1 MHRRVLASPVTHS
14 TNEGVAPGRCLPYV
28 PQQVPDHVGRPGW
41 RTSVSAQTPRKR
53 ITTRDI
59 AAMRQRGESIAML
72 TAYDATMAALVEMA
86 GVDMILVGDSLGN
99 VVLGHDTTI
108 PVTLD
113 DMIRHA
119 AAVKRGSS
127 RALLVCDMPFG
138 SVTDPDTALANAV
151 RVMKETGVEAVKVE
165 GGLSMVP
172 TVERLVAHGIAVVAH
187 IGLTPQSVHQM
198 GGYYMHGKDE
208 ASAERLRQEAKALE
222 AAGAFAIVLEC
233 VTPVLAAEITRS
245 LTIPTIGIGSG
256 KDCAGQVLVI
266 NDLIGLNT
274 TPPPSF
280 ARPRADVASI
290 IRAAVGEYVAETKAE
305 RGPIPLPR
313 RAD

>member
-1 MHRRVLASPVTHS
+1 M
-14 TNEGVAPGRCLPYV
+14 
-28 PQQVPDHVGRPGW
+28 
-41 RTSVSAQTPRKR
+41 SAQTTGKR
-53 ITTRDI
+53 RTTRDI
-59 AAMRQRGESIAML
+59 AAMRQRGEAIAML
-72 TAYDATMAALVEMA
+72 TAYDATTAALVDMA

-99 VVLGHDTTI
+99 VVLGHETTL

-127 RALLVCDMPFG
+127 QALLVCDMPFG

-151 RVMKETGVEAVKVE
+151 RVMKETGVEAVKIE
-165 GGLSMVP
+165 GGLAMVP

-187 IGLTPQSVHQM
+187 IGLTPQAVHQM
-198 GGYYMHGKDE
+198 GGYYTHGKDA
-208 ASAERLRQEAKALE
+208 ASAERLRQEARALE

-233 VTPVLAAEITRS
+233 VTPALAAEITRM
-245 LTIPTIGIGSG
+245 LAIPTIGIGSG
-256 KDCAGQVLVI
+256 KDCAGQVLVV
-266 NDLIGLNT
+266 NDLIGLGT

-280 ARPRADVASI
+280 ARPRADVAGI
-290 IRAAVGEYVAETKAE
+290 IRQAVGDYVAETKAE

-313 RAD
+313 RAE

>member
-1 MHRRVLASPVTHS
+1 M
-14 TNEGVAPGRCLPYV
+14 
-28 PQQVPDHVGRPGW
+28 
-41 RTSVSAQTPRKR
+41 SAQTPTKR
-53 ITTRDI
+53 LTLRDI
-59 AAMRQRGESIAML
+59 AAMRRRGEPIAML
-72 TAYDATMAALVEMA
+72 TAYDATMAALVDRA

-99 VVLGHDTTI
+99 VVLGHETPL

-119 AAVKRGSS
+119 GAVKRGSA

-138 SVTDPDTALANAV
+138 SVTDPTTALDNAV
-151 RVMKETGVEAVKVE
+151 RVMKETGVEAVKIE
-165 GGLSMVP
+165 GGIAMVP
-172 TVERLVAHGIAVVAH
+172 TVEKLVAHGIAVMAH

-208 ASAERLRQEAKALE
+208 ASANRLREEARALE

-233 VTPVLAAEITRS
+233 VTPVLAAEISRS

-256 KDCAGQVLVI
+256 QDCAGQVLVI

-274 TPPPSF
+274 SPPPSF
-280 ARPRADVASI
+280 AKPRADVAAV
-290 IRAAVGEYVAETKAE
+290 IRAAVGEYIADTKAE

-313 RAD
+313 RAE

>member
-1 MHRRVLASPVTHS
+1 M
-14 TNEGVAPGRCLPYV
+14 
-28 PQQVPDHVGRPGW
+28 
-41 RTSVSAQTPRKR
+41 SAQTPIKR
-53 ITTRDI
+53 LTLRDI
-59 AAMRQRGESIAML
+59 AAMRRKGEALAML
-72 TAYDATMAALVEMA
+72 TAYDATMATLVESA
-86 GVDMILVGDSLGN
+86 GVDIILIGDSLGN
-99 VVLGHDTTI
+99 VVLGHETTL

-119 AAVKRGSS
+119 SAVKRGSS

-151 RVMKETGVEAVKVE
+151 RVMKETGVEAVKIE
-165 GGLSMVP
+165 GGLAMAP
-172 TVERLVAHGIAVVAH
+172 TVARLVAHGIAVMAH
-187 IGLTPQSVHQM
+187 IGLMPQAVHQM

-208 ASAERLRQEAKALE
+208 ASAERLRAEAKALE

-233 VTPVLAAEITRS
+233 VTPSLAAEITRS

-256 KDCAGQVLVI
+256 KDCAGQVLVV
-266 NDLIGLNT
+266 NDLIGLST

-280 ARPRADVASI
+280 AKPRADVASI
-290 IRAAVGEYVAETKAE
+290 IRAAVGDYVAETKAE

-313 RAD
+313 RAE

>member
-1 MHRRVLASPVTHS
+1 M
-14 TNEGVAPGRCLPYV
+14 
-28 PQQVPDHVGRPGW
+28 
-41 RTSVSAQTPRKR
+41 SAQTPRKR
-53 ITTRDI
+53 LTTREI
-59 AAMRQRGESIAML
+59 AAMRRRGEALAML
-72 TAYDATMAALVEMA
+72 TAYDATMAALVDMA
-86 GVDMILVGDSLGN
+86 GVDMILIGDSLGN
-99 VVLGHDTTI
+99 VVLGYETTL

-119 AAVKRGSS
+119 AAVKRGSN

-138 SVTDPDTALANAV
+138 SVTDPDTALTNAV
-151 RVMKETGVEAVKVE
+151 RVMKETGVEAVKIE
-165 GGLSMVP
+165 GGLAMVP
-172 TVERLVAHGIAVVAH
+172 TVEKLVAHGIAVVGH
-187 IGLTPQSVHQM
+187 IGLTPQHVHQM
-198 GGYYMHGKDE
+198 GGYYTHGKDE
-208 ASAERLRQEAKALE
+208 ASAERLRKEAKALE

-233 VTPVLAAEITRS
+233 VTPALAAEITLA

-274 TPPPSF
+274 SPPPSF
-280 ARPRADVASI
+280 AKPRADVASV
-290 IRAAVGEYVAETKAE
+290 IRVAVGEYVSETKDV

>member
-1 MHRRVLASPVTHS
+1 MSTH
-14 TNEGVAPGRCLPYV
+14 
-28 PQQVPDHVGRPGW
+28 
-41 RTSVSAQTPRKR
+41 TPNKR
-53 ITTRDI
+53 LTTRDI
-59 AAMRQRGESIAML
+59 AAMRRRGEALAML
-72 TAYDATMAALVEMA
+72 TAYDATMAALVDGA

-99 VVLGHDTTI
+99 VVLGHETTL

-119 AAVKRGSS
+119 GAVKRGSA

-138 SVTDPDTALANAV
+138 SVTDPQTALINAV
-151 RVMKETGVEAVKVE
+151 RVMKETGVEAVKIE
-165 GGLSMVP
+165 GGLAMVP
-172 TVERLVAHGIAVVAH
+172 AVETLVAHGIAVMAH

-208 ASAERLRQEAKALE
+208 VSANRLRAEAKALE

-233 VTPVLAAEITRS
+233 VTPALAAEITLS

-256 KDCAGQVLVI
+256 KDCAGQVLVV
-266 NDLIGLNT
+266 NDLIGLSV

-280 ARPRADVASI
+280 AKPRADVASM
-290 IRAAVGEYVAETKAE
+290 IRGAVGEYVAETKAE
-305 RGPIPLPR
+305 RHPIPMPR
-313 RAD
+313 RAE

>member
-1 MHRRVLASPVTHS
+1 M
-14 TNEGVAPGRCLPYV
+14 
-28 PQQVPDHVGRPGW
+28 
-41 RTSVSAQTPRKR
+41 SAQTPRKR

-59 AAMRQRGESIAML
+59 AAMRQRGEAIAML

-99 VVLGHDTTI
+99 VVLGHDTTL

-119 AAVKRGSS
+119 AAVKRGSA

-138 SVTDPDTALANAV
+138 SVTDPSTALANAV

-165 GGLSMVP
+165 GGLHMVP
-172 TVERLVAHGIAVVAH
+172 VVEQLIAHGIAVMAH
-187 IGLTPQSVHQM
+187 IGLTPQAVHQM

-208 ASAERLRQEAKALE
+208 TSAERLRQEARTLE

-245 LTIPTIGIGSG
+245 LAIPTIGIGSG
-256 KDCAGQVLVI
+256 KDCAGQVLVV
-266 NDLIGLNT
+266 NDLIGLNVN
-274 TPPPSF
+274 PPPSF
-280 ARPRADVASI
+280 ARPRADVASVI
-290 IRAAVGEYVAETKAE
+290 KAAVGDYVSETKAV

>member
-1 MHRRVLASPVTHS
+1 M
-14 TNEGVAPGRCLPYV
+14 
-28 PQQVPDHVGRPGW
+28 
-41 RTSVSAQTPRKR
+41 SAQTPRKR

-59 AAMRQRGESIAML
+59 AAMRLRGEAIAML
-72 TAYDATMAALVEMA
+72 TAYDATMAALVDMA

-99 VVLGHDTTI
+99 VVLGHETTL

-119 AAVKRGSS
+119 AAVKRGSQ

-138 SVTDPDTALANAV
+138 SVTDPDTALVNAV
-151 RVMKETGVEAVKVE
+151 RVMKETGVEAVKLE
-165 GGLSMVP
+165 GGLAMVP
-172 TVERLVAHGIAVVAH
+172 TVEKLVAQGIAVVAH
-187 IGLTPQSVHQM
+187 IGLTPQHVHQM

-208 ASAERLRQEAKALE
+208 ASAQRLREEAAALQ

-233 VTPVLAAEITRS
+233 VAPALAAEITRS

-256 KDCAGQVLVI
+256 KDCAGQVLVV

-274 TPPPSF
+274 SPPPSF
-280 ARPRADVASI
+280 AKPRADVASVI
-290 IRAAVGEYVAETKAE
+290 KTAVGDYINETKAE
-305 RGPIPLPR
+305 RGAMPLIL

>member
-1 MHRRVLASPVTHS
+1 M
-14 TNEGVAPGRCLPYV
+14 
-28 PQQVPDHVGRPGW
+28 
-41 RTSVSAQTPRKR
+41 SAQTPRKR

-72 TAYDATMAALVEMA
+72 TAYDATMAALVEVA

-99 VVLGHDTTI
+99 VVLGHETTI

-138 SVTDPDTALANAV
+138 SVTGPDAALANAV

-165 GGLSMVP
+165 GGLAMVP

-187 IGLTPQSVHQM
+187 IGLTPQAVHQM

-208 ASAERLRQEAKALE
+208 ASADRLRQEAKALE

-256 KDCAGQVLVI
+256 NDCAGQVLVI

-290 IRAAVGEYVAETKAE
+290 IKAAVGDYVAETKAD

>member
-1 MHRRVLASPVTHS
+1 MSAHTPTRRLT
-14 TNEGVAPGRCLPYV
+14 
-28 PQQVPDHVGRPGW
+28 
-41 RTSVSAQTPRKR
+41 
-53 ITTRDI
+53 IRDI
-59 AAMRQRGESIAML
+59 AAMRQRGEAIAML
-72 TAYDATMAALVEMA
+72 TAYDATMARLVEMA
-86 GVDMILVGDSLGN
+86 GTDMILIGDSLGN
-99 VVLGHDTTI
+99 VVLGHETTL

-127 RALLVCDMPFG
+127 RALLVCDLPFG
-138 SVTDPDTALANAV
+138 SVSGPDAALANAV

-165 GGLSMVP
+165 GGLVMVP
-172 TVERLVAHGIAVVAH
+172 VVERLVAHGIAVIAH
-187 IGLTPQSVHQM
+187 IGLTPQAVHQM

-208 ASAERLRQEAKALE
+208 ASAARLRQEAKALE

-233 VTPVLAAEITRS
+233 VTPALAAEITHA

-274 TPPPSF
+274 SPPPSF
-280 ARPRADVASI
+280 AKPRADVAAI
-290 IRAAVGEYVAETKAE
+290 IRAAVGDYVAETKAE
-305 RGPIPLPR
+305 RQPIPLPR
-313 RAD
+313 RAE

>member
-1 MHRRVLASPVTHS
+1 M
-14 TNEGVAPGRCLPYV
+14 
-28 PQQVPDHVGRPGW
+28 
-41 RTSVSAQTPRKR
+41 SAQTPSRR
-53 ITTRDI
+53 LTTRDI
-59 AAMRQRGESIAML
+59 AAMRQRGETVAML
-72 TAYDATMAALVEMA
+72 TAYDATMAALVDMA
-86 GVDMILVGDSLGN
+86 GADMILIGDSLGN
-99 VVLGHDTTI
+99 VVLGYDSTL

-119 AAVKRGSS
+119 AAVKRGAK
-127 RALLVCDMPFG
+127 RALLVCDLPFG
-138 SVTDPDTALANAV
+138 AVTDPQTALVNAV
-151 RVMKETGVEAVKVE
+151 RVLKETGVEAVKIE

-172 TVERLVAHGIAVVAH
+172 TVERLVAHGVAVVGH
-187 IGLTPQSVHQM
+187 IGLTPQHVHQM

-208 ASAERLRQEAKALE
+208 ASARRLREEAKALE

-233 VTPVLAAEITRS
+233 VTPALAAEITHG

-266 NDLIGLNT
+266 NDLIGLNI

-280 ARPRADVASI
+280 ARPRADVASV
-290 IRAAVGEYVAETKAE
+290 IRTAVAEYVAETKAE
-305 RGPIPLPR
+305 RGPIPLVL

>member
-1 MHRRVLASPVTHS
+1 M
-14 TNEGVAPGRCLPYV
+14 
-28 PQQVPDHVGRPGW
+28 
-41 RTSVSAQTPRKR
+41 SAQTPTKR
-53 ITTRDI
+53 LTIRDI
-59 AAMRQRGESIAML
+59 AALRRRGEAIAML
-72 TAYDATMAALVEMA
+72 TAYDAVMAALVETA
-86 GVDMILVGDSLGN
+86 GVDMILIGDSLGN
-99 VVLGHDTTI
+99 VVLGHETTL
-108 PVTLD
+108 PVSLD

-138 SVTDPDTALANAV
+138 SVTDPDSALANAV

-165 GGLSMVP
+165 GGLAMVP
-172 TVERLVAHGIAVVAH
+172 TIERLVGHGIAVMAH

-208 ASAERLRQEAKALE
+208 VSAARLREEAQALE

-233 VTPVLAAEITRS
+233 VTPALAAEITLS

-256 KDCAGQVLVI
+256 KDCAGQVLVV

-274 TPPPSF
+274 SPPPSF
-280 ARPRADVASI
+280 ARPRADVASV

-305 RGPIPLPR
+305 RGPIPMPR
-313 RAD
+313 RAE